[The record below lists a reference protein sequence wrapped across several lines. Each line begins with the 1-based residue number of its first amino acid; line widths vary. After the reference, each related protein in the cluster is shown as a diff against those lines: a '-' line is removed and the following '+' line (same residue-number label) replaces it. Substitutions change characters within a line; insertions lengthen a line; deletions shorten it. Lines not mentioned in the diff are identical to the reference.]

1 MIKMMVVEDEV
12 ILREGICCVGNWESL
27 EVEIC
32 GTAGNGKEALQQMM
46 KCKPDIILTDV
57 VMPVMDGIELA
68 RWVHEQYPE
77 IRVIM
82 LSGHEEFAY
91 VKKAMDYKACHY
103 LLKPAKIEKIEETV
117 AEVRDEILREE
128 SRRQEEE
135 RLKIKLADSIPIL
148 REHYLNQ
155 LVNGIELNEG
165 KIKAQFAE
173 LNIGLETGN
182 IAVLICEPDRKE
194 QGQTDSKIALLQLTE
209 ICQEVMCEEYRC
221 VVFTDIRDRVVTVLN
236 YPDDMYKKDVVL
248 YLEGKAVRIQNEME
262 ARANISVSMGIGRL
276 KNSIRY
282 LSKAYKEVDDALAYR
297 FFMGNKS
304 VIYIGDIEREEH
316 GDWLLLE
323 QAKEEVLVCIKAG
336 DVTGLEEQINRYFL
350 LLGQHSAW
358 EQSHV
363 YEEVAILVN
372 YLFRFIRGMQTEAQ
386 NGSLPELDKLAE
398 DLRKKNTF
406 ATLAELQMQVSFV
419 VRSIANQINKDRVL
433 RNEGIID
440 RARKYVQKNVS
451 GDVSLITVADS
462 VYVSPNYLSFL
473 FKESGENFKDYVI
486 RTKMQKAKEMTES
499 GKYSMNQIALELG
512 YKDGRYLSQI
522 YKKYQD
528 KLQW

>member
-1 MIKMMVVEDEV
+1 MIKMMVVEDET
-12 ILREGICCVGNWESL
+12 ILREGICRVGNWEAL

-32 GTAGNGKEALQQMM
+32 GAAGNGKEALQQMI
-46 KCKPDIILTDV
+46 KCRPDIILTDV

-68 RWVHEQYPE
+68 RQVHEQYPD

-117 AEVRDEILREE
+117 AEVRDEILQEK

-135 RLKIKLADSIPIL
+135 RLKMKLEASLPIL

-155 LVNGIELNEG
+155 LVNGMEYDEK
-165 KIKAQFAE
+165 KIKTQFEA
-173 LNIGLETGN
+173 LNIGLETCN
-182 IAVLICEPDRKE
+182 IAVLVCEPDRKE
-194 QGQTDSKIALLQLTE
+194 QGKNDSKITLLQLTE
-209 ICQEVMCEEYRC
+209 VCQEIMSEEYHC
-221 VVFTDIRDRVVTVLN
+221 AVFTDIRDRVVTVLN
-236 YPDDMYKKDVVL
+236 YPDGMYKKDIVL

-262 ARANISVSMGIGRL
+262 ACANISVSVGIGRL
-276 KNSIRY
+276 INSIRY
-282 LSKAYKEVDDALAYR
+282 LSRAYKEADDALAYR

-304 VIYIGDIEREEH
+304 VIYIGDIEREEN

-323 QAKEEVLVCIKAG
+323 QAKEEVLACIKAG
-336 DVTGLEEQINRYFL
+336 DVAGLEQQIDRYFL

-358 EQSHV
+358 EQSHI

-372 YLFRFIRGMQTEAQ
+372 YLFRFIRGIQAEAQ
-386 NGSLPELDKLAE
+386 NGSLPELDRLAE
-398 DLRKKNTF
+398 NLRKKDAF
-406 ATLAELQMQVSFV
+406 ATLAELQMQVNLV
-419 VRSIANQINKDRVL
+419 VRNIADQINKDRVL

-440 RARKYVQKNVS
+440 RAKKYVQQNVS

-486 RTKMQKAKEMTES
+486 RTKMQKAKAMIES

-512 YKDGRYLSQI
+512 YKDGRYLSQV
-522 YKKYQD
+522 YKKYQE
-528 KLQW
+528 KQQ